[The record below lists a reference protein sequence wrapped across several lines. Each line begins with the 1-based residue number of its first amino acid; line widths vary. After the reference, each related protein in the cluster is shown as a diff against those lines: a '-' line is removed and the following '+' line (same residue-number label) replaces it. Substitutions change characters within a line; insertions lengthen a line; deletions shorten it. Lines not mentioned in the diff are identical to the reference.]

1 MLYTASDAINLVY
14 KIIGKTLSLLSDDFS
29 KDKEKQKQVALN
41 LKEFYRYSMKKRV
54 HTESEIIACGE
65 TFNWNFITPSEL
77 SELKQLFLDN
87 CLIST
92 TENHY
97 LDHEYVVQE
106 LNKTY
111 DKALENTFI
120 VERELI
126 DWDKTIKM
134 VESRFLA
141 WIHAKNLKQDKDL
154 KEKLLSIMAN
164 LNEKEE
170 VSYYSKY
177 NILIETL
184 RNFKQFIEDYDN
196 GKVAP
201 TPENH
206 KYYEKCIISIDG
218 LKFID
223 EKDFIIYLDY
233 DRILDQIQKLPDNAE
248 LWDFNFTME
257 LNIRIFFSNIL
268 SNIIT
273 SQTIS
278 VWGAKAEMIRSNGGW
293 LISREKE
300 AFKNLYIA
308 LTQSS
313 EKVQELISLS
323 TKRLNRNL
331 IQLVKD
337 LLIKY
342 KNKIG
347 DDLYNPIILN
357 SYFEQ
362 IDKLIKYH
370 EAGISDSFLSHP
382 NEVLDGFNIKSA
394 DALLDFENMSRI
406 SDALIELD
414 SNLASQS
421 KGDMLK
427 TVEFIKKISDIEEF

>member
-14 KIIGKTLSLLSDDFS
+14 KIIGKTLALMGEGF
-29 KDKEKQKQVALN
+29 KNDKEKQKQVALN

-54 HTESEIIACGE
+54 HTESEIISCGE
-65 TFNWNFITPSEL
+65 TFNWNFISESEL
-77 SELKQLFLDN
+77 VDLKKLFLEN
-87 CLIST
+87 CLITT

-106 LNKTY
+106 LNKLY

-120 VERELI
+120 VDREMI

-134 VESRFLA
+134 IESRFLS
-141 WIHAKNLKQDKDL
+141 WVHAKNLKQDKDL

-184 RNFKQFIEDYDN
+184 RNFKKFVEDYEN
-196 GKVAP
+196 GIVAP

-206 KYYEKCIISIDG
+206 RYYEKSKISMDG
-218 LKFID
+218 LKFMD
-223 EKDFIIYLDY
+223 EKDFVVYLDY
-233 DRILDQIQKLPDNAE
+233 DQILDQLQKLPDNSE
-248 LWDFNFTME
+248 LWDFNFTLE
-257 LNIRIFFSNIL
+257 LNIRIFFSSIL

-300 AFKNLYIA
+300 SFKNLYIA
-308 LTQSS
+308 LTQSN
-313 EKVQELISLS
+313 EKIQSLISLS

-337 LLIKY
+337 LMIKF
-342 KNKIG
+342 KNKSG
-347 DDLYNPIILN
+347 DDLYNPVILN

-370 EAGISDSFLSHP
+370 EAGVADSFLSHP
-382 NEVLDGFNIKSA
+382 NEMLDGFNIKSA

-406 SDALIELD
+406 ADALVELD
-414 SNLASQS
+414 SNLSNQS
-421 KGDMLK
+421 KGDLLR
-427 TVEFIKKISDIEEF
+427 TIEFIKKISDLEEF